1 MNELLELR
9 ASCCPNPLP
18 SKGARYRPR
27 VLHLINNFEIGGTE
41 RQAVELLRRLDMDRY
56 DLRLAAVRHKGP
68 LYSAISTRFPEVTEF
83 PLTSFYNANAFR
95 QFRRLRSW
103 MVREEVDI
111 LHAHDFYAGVLGV
124 IAAQGTGVKTIAS
137 QRHLRPSDR
146 HVHICAERLINRLA
160 HRVLVNSEAIR
171 TQILM
176 TRNVSPDKIVLI
188 KNALRLPEQV
198 PALDAAHDRLCL
210 ELGLKTN
217 VMIVGMVAKLRPE
230 KGHCFF
236 IDAARR
242 IAHSIDDIHFVLVGD
257 GPLRHE
263 IELQAK
269 QSGIGDRV
277 HLLGDRLDAAGLCA
291 GFDVAVLASLR
302 EGFPNVILEAMGAG
316 VPVVATAVGGVPEM
330 IQHGTTGY
338 LVPPADAEALAQQIA
353 FALQDRT
360 GRWSI
365 AERGR
370 RFVIDSFGAKK
381 MVQAVQGLYDELMER
396 NK

>member
-9 ASCCPNPLP
+9 VILHQSSAPTN
-18 SKGARYRPR
+18 KGRYRPR

-95 QFRRLRSW
+95 QFRRVRSW
-103 MVREEVDI
+103 MVREQVDI

-137 QRHLRPSDR
+137 QRHLRLSDR
-146 HVHICAERLINRLA
+146 HVHIWAERLINRLA

-176 TRNVSPDKIVLI
+176 TRNVSADKIVVI
-188 KNALRLPEQV
+188 KNALSLPEQV
-198 PALDAAHDRLCL
+198 PAFDAAHERLCL

-217 VMIVGMVAKLRPE
+217 VMIVGMVAKLRAE
-230 KGHCFF
+230 KGHRFF

-242 IAHSIDDIHFVLVGD
+242 IAHSNG
-257 GPLRHE
+257 
-263 IELQAK
+263 
-269 QSGIGDRV
+269 
-277 HLLGDRLDAAGLCA
+277 
-291 GFDVAVLASLR
+291 
-302 EGFPNVILEAMGAG
+302 
-316 VPVVATAVGGVPEM
+316 
-330 IQHGTTGY
+330 
-338 LVPPADAEALAQQIA
+338 
-353 FALQDRT
+353 
-360 GRWSI
+360 
-365 AERGR
+365 
-370 RFVIDSFGAKK
+370 
-381 MVQAVQGLYDELMER
+381 
-396 NK
+396 